1 MINLHNAQKKAKLNH
16 IVWGENIK
24 TQQNYKDVRKLFSS
38 VLAYTTSGKE
48 E

>member
-38 VLAYTTSGKE
+38 VLAYATSGKE